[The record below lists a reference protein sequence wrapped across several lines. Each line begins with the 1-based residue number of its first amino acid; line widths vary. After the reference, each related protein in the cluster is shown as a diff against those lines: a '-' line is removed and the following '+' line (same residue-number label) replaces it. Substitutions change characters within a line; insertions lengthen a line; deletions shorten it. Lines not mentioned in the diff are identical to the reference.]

1 MQFINDWSFA
11 RLILGAGA
19 IAGSLAL
26 LVCVAKAQ
34 DKNSP
39 GSTSVMKISTPTIN
53 DVPDTYARN
62 FGAALERD
70 SGGRIKAEVY
80 PASQLGSIPRQIE
93 GTQFG
98 AIQCE
103 VVPPEFMV
111 GLDQRFEVLAAPG
124 LVSSLAQGQDV
135 AADPEV
141 RKLMFSLGVDKGLH
155 GVGLFMAE
163 SAIVVTKNPIR
174 HIGDF
179 KGKKIRIFASKFQSE
194 AFERF
199 GVTPVA
205 MTLGDVLP
213 AIQQGTIDGAVTGMG
228 PVVHMHFVDTA
239 KYVTM
244 TNQPAIFLIAA
255 INKKWYDSLPKDLQ
269 QMVDRDALQ
278 ESAAI
283 RQFAT
288 EQRGKVEAAY
298 TASGGE
304 EIKLPPDE
312 QATFLKT
319 LSSVGADVSK
329 SNPQLAAAYKIVT
342 DAAARAQQAAN
353 Q

>member
-1 MQFINDWSFA
+1 MHRQKRECIA
-11 RLILGAGA
+11 RLSLTSAAFGVALVLLPRVATAQDKGA
-19 IAGSLAL
+19 AGSLY
-26 LVCVAKAQ
+26 
-34 DKNSP
+34 
-39 GSTSVMKISTPTIN
+39 VMKISTPTIN

-62 FGAALERD
+62 FGAAVERD
-70 SGGRIKAEVY
+70 SGGRIKVEVY

-124 LVSSLAQGQDV
+124 LVSSLAQGQNV

-141 RKLMFSLGVDKGLH
+141 RNLMLSLGADKGLH
-155 GVGLFMAE
+155 GVGLFMADQ
-163 SAIVVTKNPIR
+163 ADVVAKNPIR

-194 AFERF
+194 AFERL

-213 AIQQGTIDGAVTGMG
+213 AIQQGTIDGAITGMG
-228 PVVHMHFVDTA
+228 PVAHMHFVDTA

-244 TNQPAIFLIAA
+244 TNQPGIFIIAEV
-255 INKKWYDSLPKDLQ
+255 NKKWFDSLPKDLQ
-269 QMVDRDALQ
+269 EIIERDALQ

-283 RQFAT
+283 RPIAADL
-288 EQRGKVEAAY
+288 RSKSEAAY

-304 EIKLPPDE
+304 EIMLPVEE
-312 QATFLKT
+312 QTILLKT
-319 LSSVGADVSK
+319 ISSVGADVSK

-342 DAAARAQQAAN
+342 DAAARAQQAAK
-353 Q
+353 